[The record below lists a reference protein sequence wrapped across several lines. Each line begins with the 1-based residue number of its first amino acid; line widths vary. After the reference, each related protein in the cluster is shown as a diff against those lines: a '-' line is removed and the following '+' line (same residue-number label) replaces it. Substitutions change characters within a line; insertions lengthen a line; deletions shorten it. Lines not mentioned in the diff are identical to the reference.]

1 MRTDLIYQ
9 DILEYIGRGE
19 RDTVEIGAATG
30 LCYRALSQRLFR
42 LAANG
47 LIERRGRRAKPRD
60 GMVGYPLIWARAEPK
75 PKPPV
80 PTGEFRIAGRIV
92 HGRGSNWK
100 AGW

>member
-47 LIERRGRRAKPRD
+47 LIERRAHING
-60 GMVGYPLIWARAEPK
+60 
-75 PKPPV
+75 
-80 PTGEFRIAGRIV
+80 
-92 HGRGSNWK
+92 
-100 AGW
+100 